1 MKITGEKS
9 AEAELKSVL
18 PGGFAEYT
26 VPLETVKKEI
36 KTVEKEKASSY
47 EYFVRVICE
56 NGEAFWYVGYIT
68 EDKTYSYLLD
78 ASGTEIIARM
88 TDDTRS

>member
-1 MKITGEKS
+1 M
-9 AEAELKSVL
+9 L

-36 KTVEKEKASSY
+36 KTVEKEKASY

-78 ASGTEIIARM
+78 ASGTEIIARK
-88 TDDTRS
+88 TDDNRS